1 MNRRKFL
8 TGIGS
13 CILTNILVPDGANAR
28 LLCRPPSSSALHEC
42 QVGIHSPIAETTAR
56 RVGGQHLSQWCWA
69 ACIEMIFRYY
79 GFNMPQEEIVRET
92 WGSIVNLPAWHTQI
106 LADLNRQWIDRNG
119 RVFRASGDSYSAKP
133 ATAAQDLAQDR
144 PLIIS
149 SLGHATVLTALHYLR
164 NASGDGHVTAA
175 IVRDPWPGRGRRIL
189 SAQEWLKAD
198 MLVRIR
204 VS

>member
-1 MNRRKFL
+1 MNRRRFL
-8 TGIGS
+8 TGIGAS
-13 CILTNILVPDGANAR
+13 ILTNILVPNANAR
-28 LLCRPPSSSALHEC
+28 LLCLPLSSSVLHEC
-42 QVGIHSPIAETTAR
+42 QVGIHSAIAEITAG

-79 GFNMPQEEIVRET
+79 GFNISQEEIVRQT
-92 WGSIVNLPAWHTQI
+92 WGSIVNLPAWHRQI

-119 RVFRASGDSYSAKP
+119 RVFRVSGDSYSAKP
-133 ATAAQDLAQDR
+133 ATAAQDLAQDK

-149 SLGHATVLTALHYLR
+149 SLGHATVLTGLHYVR
-164 NASGDGHVTAA
+164 NASGNGQVTAA

-189 SAQEWLKAD
+189 SVEEWLKAD
-198 MLVRIR
+198 MLVRVR